1 MLDFPVQIQLVIT
14 LIGVVE
20 VHILWAQHQVHHSSE
35 DYNLAVG
42 LRQSV
47 LQGWCGFVSVPL
59 PSSLWT
65 FMNNQL
71 KASTQIRGKDPL
83 ID

>member
-1 MLDFPVQIQLVIT
+1 MCVGELKIFFNSKYTCSLILKCLISPFQKQLVIT
-14 LIGVVE
+14 LIGVAE

-59 PSSLWT
+59 PSSL
-65 FMNNQL
+65 
-71 KASTQIRGKDPL
+71 
-83 ID
+83 